1 MLLAIKAIVPYV
13 LAFGLLGI
21 GGFMMR
27 HTSRYSRTGGEEFE
41 RRMKRRVIGI
51 VLVIAGIM
59 FLCLA
64 VLNQF
69 ELPLTVDQSST
80 PATPAR

>member
-21 GGFMMR
+21 GGVMMR
-27 HTSRYSRTGGEEFE
+27 HTSRYTRAGGEEFE

-51 VLVIAGIM
+51 VLLIAGIM
-59 FLCLA
+59 FLGLA

-69 ELPLTVDQSST
+69 EHPLTADQAPAT
-80 PATPAR
+80 ATPAR